1 VSGLDIGYLA
11 VPREVPVCNQ
21 FKYIECQIDT
31 RDSFEPQRLFG
42 ALSNQNSLNL
52 EFFAPMTNLVSGEQ
66 LKAARILAGL
76 SQEQLAK
83 ETGRSLR
90 TITGWESTTG
100 TMPCAS
106 RNSLEKV
113 EAALG
118 RYGVALYVTPAGG
131 YGAEKAPGRLLKRTE
146 SSRR

>member
-1 VSGLDIGYLA
+1 MRKLL
-11 VPREVPVCNQ
+11 
-21 FKYIECQIDT
+21 
-31 RDSFEPQRLFG
+31 
-42 ALSNQNSLNL
+42 
-52 EFFAPMTNLVSGEQ
+52 SGEQ

-76 SQEQLAK
+76 SQEQLAR

-100 TMPCAS
+100 TLPCAS

-131 YGAEKAPGRLLKRTE
+131 YGVEKAAARVLERTE
-146 SSRR
+146 ALRQHMQAAQRAPNAAP

>member
-1 VSGLDIGYLA
+1 
-11 VPREVPVCNQ
+11 
-21 FKYIECQIDT
+21 
-31 RDSFEPQRLFG
+31 
-42 ALSNQNSLNL
+42 
-52 EFFAPMTNLVSGEQ
+52 MTNLVSGEQ